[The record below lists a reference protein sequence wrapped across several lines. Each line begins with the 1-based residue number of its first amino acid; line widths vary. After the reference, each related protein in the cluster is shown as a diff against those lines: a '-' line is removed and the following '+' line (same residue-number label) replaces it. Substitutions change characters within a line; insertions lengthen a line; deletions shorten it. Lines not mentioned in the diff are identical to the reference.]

1 MRPGLVVS
9 GLAFLALVS
18 LTTFSLV
25 AALAVRDVTW
35 GDLPA
40 RVQQALT
47 SRKIDASRFAAW
59 VKEIR
64 AANEARLRDGNYD
77 HLIHYALQSTRVTT
91 LPAIEPAISAKA
103 FVESK
108 SNQIPENARARLIAF
123 AAALSKA
130 APATGAAKGDA
141 RLDARM
147 AHFRDI
153 VGGLR
158 GAALETRLM
167 REYERAMRF
176 LYEKEFV
183 AGRARESAEAVASL
197 YQTRGHSSDT
207 EIEAGFAVYA
217 ALATLKQLTPGR
229 SIARVL
235 IVGPGLDLAPRTAL
249 LEEADPQSYQPFA
262 VIDALRALRMTR
274 DAGSAG
280 SAGSLRVDAVD
291 LNPHVATAIERS
303 VRAPTLTLHV
313 TSGIADTERTRFT
326 DDYRAYL
333 ASFGRAIQATPDQPQ
348 TQPASSTMRG
358 HVRKTIPIAPDV
370 LAAIHASRLDIVTER
385 LAASASAG
393 DGATAYD
400 LVIVTNVFP
409 YLSDAELIVAIA
421 NIAAVLAPGGALI
434 HNEPRPLLQSTA
446 ASLGLP
452 ASHARSVLI
461 ATVPGGNDLYDA
473 IWIHQKR

>member
-1 MRPGLVVS
+1 MRPGLAIS
-9 GLAFLALVS
+9 GLAFLALS
-18 LTTFSLV
+18 IV
-25 AALAVRDVTW
+25 AAVAARDVVW
-35 GDLPA
+35 ADLPA
-40 RVQQALT
+40 SVQQALT
-47 SRKIDASRFAAW
+47 SRKIDADKFPAW

-91 LPAIEPAISAKA
+91 LPPIEPALSAKA

-108 SNQIPENARARLIAF
+108 QMPQNARARLIAF
-123 AAALSKA
+123 AAALSKTTT
-130 APATGAAKGDA
+130 ATATTSAKSDA
-141 RLDARM
+141 RTDGRI

-158 GAALETRLM
+158 GAALESRLM

-183 AGRARESAEAVASL
+183 AGRASDSAAAVASL

-207 EIEAGFAVYA
+207 EIEAGYAVYA
-217 ALATLKQLTPGR
+217 ALATLKQLAPGKLI
-229 SIARVL
+229 SRVL

-249 LEEADPQSYQPFA
+249 LEEAEPQSYQPFA
-262 VIDALRALRMTR
+262 VLDALRSLRMTG
-274 DAGSAG
+274 DPGSGGA
-280 SAGSLRVDAVD
+280 RIDAVD
-291 LNPHVATAIERS
+291 LNPHVATAIERA
-303 VRAPTLTLHV
+303 VRAPKLTLHV

-333 ASFGRAIQATPDQPQ
+333 ANFGHAINYADAKPEPN
-348 TQPASSTMRG
+348 ARG
-358 HVRKTIPIAPDV
+358 HVRKTIPIAPEA

-385 LAASASAG
+385 IA
-393 DGATAYD
+393 DGGYD

-409 YLSDAELIVAIA
+409 YLSDPELIVAIA
-421 NIAAVLAPGGALI
+421 NIAAVLTPGGALI

-446 ASLGLP
+446 ASIGLP
-452 ASHARSVLI
+452 AVHARSVLI

-473 IWIHQKR
+473 IWIHSKR